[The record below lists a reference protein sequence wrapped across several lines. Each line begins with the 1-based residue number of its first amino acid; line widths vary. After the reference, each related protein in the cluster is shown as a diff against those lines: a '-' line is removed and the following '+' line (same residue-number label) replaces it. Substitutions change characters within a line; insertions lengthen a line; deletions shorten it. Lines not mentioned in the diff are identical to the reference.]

1 MNTANFG
8 TISAILLM
16 TAACGSTV
24 PPELVSARTAYDKAS
39 RGPSM
44 QTNPAGLHAAKETL
58 DVAEHSYDEE
68 GASQDTRDLAYT
80 AERRVQ
86 TAEARTREMQA
97 ITQKEEIEKATQAY
111 QVTKGKQTVAE
122 LAQAKNLIANQGV
135 QLENERKN
143 REAAERRAAEA
154 QKLLAGF
161 ATVKQEPRGMVI
173 TLSGSVLFQTDK
185 SELLAS
191 AKTKLNQVADSLK
204 QDGNEIT
211 ILGHTDSQGQDDYNV
226 KLSLRRAESVREY
239 LVSRGVDSARIK
251 ADGKGKT
258 EPIADNASP
267 EGRANNRRVEIVL
280 GAKVQ

>member
-1 MNTANFG
+1 MNTANLG

-24 PPELVSARTAYDKAS
+24 PPELVNARIAYDKAI

-58 DVAEHSYDEE
+58 DVAEHSYEEE

-86 TAEARTREMQA
+86 AAEARTREMQA
-97 ITQKEEIEKATQAY
+97 IAQKEEIEKSTQAY
-111 QVTKGKQTVAE
+111 QVTKGKQTAAE

-191 AKTKLNQVADSLK
+191 AKTKLNQVADALK

-239 LVSRGVDSARIK
+239 LVSRGVDSTRIK

-258 EPIADNASP
+258 EPVADNASP

-280 GAKVQ
+280 GAKVP